1 MGRGGRPQG
10 CLASPRKLGAWVTPR
25 QASQEFGRIE
35 FLSPPDYRPGSKD
48 DFDRLYEATYPRLFG
63 TLAAMLRDHAAT
75 EDCVQEAYL
84 RAFRAWPRWKADAP
98 VGAWLHRI
106 AINVALSYR
115 RRERL
120 RDVAELVRR
129 LGTPPPIDPADALQT
144 PELLQELRALPPKQA
159 AALVLRHVHGYTSRE
174 IALALGIPERTVAS
188 RLMAARARLRVRL
201 RFRES
206 ESGTRAG

>member
-1 MGRGGRPQG
+1 
-10 CLASPRKLGAWVTPR
+10 
-25 QASQEFGRIE
+25 
-35 FLSPPDYRPGSKD
+35 
-48 DFDRLYEATYPRLFG
+48 
-63 TLAAMLRDHAAT
+63 MLRDHAAT

-98 VGAWLHRI
+98 VGAWQHRI

>member
-1 MGRGGRPQG
+1 
-10 CLASPRKLGAWVTPR
+10 L
-25 QASQEFGRIE
+25 SQPE
-35 FLSPPDYRPGSKD
+35 YRPGSKD
-48 DFDRLYEATYPRLFG
+48 DFDRMYEATYPRLFG
-63 TLAAMLRDHAAT
+63 TLAAMLRNHAAT

-115 RRERL
+115 RKERL

-129 LGTPPPIDPADALQT
+129 LGAPTPVDPADEAQT
-144 PELLQELRALPPKQA
+144 PELLHELRALPPKQA

-188 RLMAARARLRVRL
+188 RLMAARATLQARL
-201 RFRES
+201 RFREP
-206 ESGTRAG
+206 ESGTRAV

>member
-1 MGRGGRPQG
+1 
-10 CLASPRKLGAWVTPR
+10 L
-25 QASQEFGRIE
+25 SQ
-35 FLSPPDYRPGSKD
+35 PDYRPGSKD

-98 VGAWLHRI
+98 AGAWLHRI

-115 RRERL
+115 RREGL
-120 RDVAELVRR
+120 RDVAQLVRR
-129 LGTPPPIDPADALQT
+129 LGAPTPVDPADAAQT
-144 PELLQELRALPPKQA
+144 PELLRELRALPPKQA

-174 IALALGIPERTVAS
+174 IALAIGVPERTVAS
-188 RLMAARARLRVRL
+188 RLMAARTRLRARLRS
-201 RFRES
+201 REP